1 MEYWRTKGV
10 AIATGKAKAKKGD
23 EFKIKAE
30 KLVWY
35 LNENEGKIDVKKI
48 LALKMYQL

>member
-1 MEYWRTKGV
+1 MEYWRTKAV
-10 AIATGKAKAKKGD
+10 AIATGKARAEKGD

-35 LNENEGKIDVKKI
+35 LTENKEKIDVKNFWF
-48 LALKMYQL
+48 